1 MAELPEKR
9 DYVAGSDQDIQS
21 GEEMTD
27 MYHAVI
33 KETKEDFKTEGKD
46 VGDMFRM
53 GKEQQFKVRQ
63 LRCNLPPLYDVN
75 CY

>member
-1 MAELPEKR
+1 MAELPEKH
-9 DYVAGSDQDIQS
+9 DYVAASDQDIQS

-46 VGDMFRM
+46 VGDMYRM

-63 LRCNLPPLYDVN
+63 LLSIRPPLSGVN
-75 CY
+75 SY